1 MLSRPIFFFFH
12 EIIHGLKKCNFCP
25 AELHYNHNNFF
36 LNIETTKFDLD
47 RGLLELIG
55 PQIFRDIFGIHSREE
70 IVKTSLTFVIDV
82 TGSMSN
88 DIKEAKRATKKIV
101 IEAKDSQFVPEN
113 YVLVTF
119 SDPGVYQT
127 LDLLLSPFHN

>member
-1 MLSRPIFFFFH
+1 MKI
-12 EIIHGLKKCNFCP
+12 K
-25 AELHYNHNNFF
+25 
-36 LNIETTKFDLD
+36 TTNFDLD

-55 PQIFRDIFGIHSREE
+55 PQVFQDIFGIHSREE

-88 DIKEAKRATKKIV
+88 VIEEAKRATKKIV
-101 IEAKDSQFVPEN
+101 IEAKDSQFVPEK

-119 SDPGVYQT
+119 SDPGIY
-127 LDLLLSPFHN
+127 

>member
-1 MLSRPIFFFFH
+1 M
-12 EIIHGLKKCNFCP
+12 
-25 AELHYNHNNFF
+25 
-36 LNIETTKFDLD
+36 
-47 RGLLELIG
+47 
-55 PQIFRDIFGIHSREE
+55 
-70 IVKTSLTFVIDV
+70 KTSLTFVIDV

-127 LDLLLSPFHN
+127 LDLLLSLFHNRPSVLSNLRVPHVLSALAAVVERRARKLY

>member
-1 MLSRPIFFFFH
+1 M
-12 EIIHGLKKCNFCP
+12 
-25 AELHYNHNNFF
+25 
-36 LNIETTKFDLD
+36 
-47 RGLLELIG
+47 
-55 PQIFRDIFGIHSREE
+55 
-70 IVKTSLTFVIDV
+70 KTSLTFVIDV

-119 SDPGVYQT
+119 SDPGV
-127 LDLLLSPFHN
+127 LLFSQSPKECGPSTVLGIS